1 MEGLVEFQ
9 KKIASE
15 RRQISSKAMDLIT
28 SIAVTPK
35 PISNKAS
42 VGRAEASRG
51 LSLDAP
57 GPADRDSKQ
66 TIW

>member
-1 MEGLVEFQ
+1 
-9 KKIASE
+9 
-15 RRQISSKAMDLIT
+15 MDLIT
-28 SIAVTPK
+28 SIAVAPK